1 MQNFNYTVT
10 KEDHESKLRI
20 SELVRRR
27 FGFSSRM
34 RSRIKR
40 EGKVTRNGD
49 PVNIWE
55 IPEEKDLISII
66 LPEEVSH
73 FEPEQIPIDVI
84 YEDDDLFIINKQPGV
99 VVHPTKGHP
108 AHTIANGIA
117 NHMNETDNHFKM
129 RFINRLD
136 MDTSGLLLLAKSAY
150 CQNDFM
156 KQMEKNRVEKKYTA
170 IVLGLMENDSG
181 EIDLPIGRPSPE
193 SLTRCVKEDG
203 RPSVTR
209 YDVIERFH
217 LSKSTMES
225 EEDKEKTKGYTLV
238 DILLVTGRTHQI
250 RVHMSH
256 IGHPVAGDHLYGG
269 EKIYLI
275 ERQAL
280 HSKSISFLHPI
291 TGKPVSVEAPL
302 PSDMTAALDKLR
314 KLRAPGKS
322 KK

>member
-1 MQNFNYTVT
+1 MEKFNYTVT
-10 KEDHESKLRI
+10 KEDHENKLRI

-40 EGKVTRNGD
+40 EGKVMRNGE

-55 IPEEKDLISII
+55 IPREKDLISIQ
-66 LPEEVSH
+66 LPEEVSN

-108 AHTIANGIA
+108 AHTIANGMA
-117 NHMNETDNHFKM
+117 NYMNETGNHFKM

-136 MDTSGLLLLAKSAY
+136 MDTSGVLLLAKSAY

-156 KQMEKNRVEKKYTA
+156 KQMERNRVEKKYTA

-209 YDVIERFH
+209 YNVIERFH
-217 LSKSTMES
+217 LPNSHMDS
-225 EEDKEKTKGYTLV
+225 EDGIIRTKGYTLV

-250 RVHMSH
+250 RVHLSH
-256 IGHPVAGDHLYGG
+256 MGHPVAGDHLYGG
-269 EKIYLI
+269 EKIHLI

-280 HSKSISFLHPI
+280 HAKSISFLHPV
-291 TGKPVSVEAPL
+291 TGKPVSVEAPM
-302 PSDMTAALDKLR
+302 PSDMKDALNKLR
-314 KLRAPGKS
+314 KLRK
-322 KK
+322 

>member
-1 MQNFNYTVT
+1 M
-10 KEDHESKLRI
+10 
-20 SELVRRR
+20 
-27 FGFSSRM
+27 
-34 RSRIKR
+34 
-40 EGKVTRNGD
+40 RNGD

-84 YEDDDLFIINKQPGV
+84 YEDDDLFIINKQAGV

-181 EIDLPIGRPSPE
+181 EVDLPIGRPSPE

-209 YDVIERFH
+209 YNVIERFH
-217 LSKSTMES
+217 LSKSNKDS
-225 EEDKEKTKGYTLV
+225 EVYTENTKGYTLV

-250 RVHMSH
+250 RVHLTDT
-256 IGHPVAGDHLYGG
+256 GYPVVGDRVYGG
-269 EKIYLI
+269 AGRIRTVGDPAARARIKAFD
-275 ERQAL
+275 RQAL
-280 HSKSISFLHPI
+280 HAWRLFFAHPA
-291 TGKPVSVEAPL
+291 TGEPMQFTAPL
-302 PSDMTAALDKLR
+302 PEDMAGLCGFLR
-314 KLRAPGKS
+314 DRRKG
-322 KK
+322 